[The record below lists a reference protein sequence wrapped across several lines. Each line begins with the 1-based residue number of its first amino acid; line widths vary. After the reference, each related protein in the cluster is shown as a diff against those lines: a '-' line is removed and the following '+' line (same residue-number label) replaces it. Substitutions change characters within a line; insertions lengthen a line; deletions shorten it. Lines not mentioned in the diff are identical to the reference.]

1 MLGAN
6 QVYQTVQIVSL
17 PQQKDPC
24 SPLMRNPSSLQ
35 LNDKWGRKLLGCIG
49 CLLNKLLYLSK
60 NITNIHKNTNSNLD
74 KERWQSAM
82 FHMKEI
88 DKTPEENLREVEI
101 GNLPRKVYRVVI
113 RKMIKELRRR
123 LVAQSKTLRSF
134 LTER

>member
-1 MLGAN
+1 
-6 QVYQTVQIVSL
+6 
-17 PQQKDPC
+17 
-24 SPLMRNPSSLQ
+24 
-35 LNDKWGRKLLGCIG
+35 
-49 CLLNKLLYLSK
+49 
-60 NITNIHKNTNSNLD
+60 
-74 KERWQSAM
+74 M